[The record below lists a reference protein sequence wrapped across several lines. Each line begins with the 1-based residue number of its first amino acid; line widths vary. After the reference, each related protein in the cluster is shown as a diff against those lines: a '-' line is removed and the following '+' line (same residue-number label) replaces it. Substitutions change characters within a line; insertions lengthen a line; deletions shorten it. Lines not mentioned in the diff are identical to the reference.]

1 MEVGVAKPSAQGQA
15 IISTPTV
22 GGKQRHRDMTPD
34 VVPDDEGG
42 DRVFLMA

>member
-15 IISTPTV
+15 IISTPY
-22 GGKQRHRDMTPD
+22 GGNQRHRDLTHD